1 MKSVKCRVQ
10 SGNLRFEILNL
21 RPEDEE
27 FSNPN
32 PQSSVSNLKFQISNC
47 FLRLLCLLAV
57 SLIATTSPAEEKSA
71 APKFTSETLRG
82 RVVFLAEA
90 LEKKYGV
97 KSVTEAKEA
106 ALAMQ
111 DEAGKLHPLV
121 EDVRGRAFRVDK
133 RLRDIKVELL
143 VRRYQD
149 SPAVQIIGVYELAK
163 DGRFEIDYWCSVCAI
178 AMYELK
184 QCECCQGEI
193 ELRKR
198 KAEGK

>member
-1 MKSVKCRVQ
+1 MISDCRFQ
-10 SGNLRFEILNL
+10 IADFRRRSASTL
-21 RPEDEE
+21 
-27 FSNPN
+27 
-32 PQSSVSNLKFQISNC
+32 QVSFFNLKSEIINLKSG
-47 FLRLLCLLAV
+47 LVLLAAALV
-57 SLIATTSPAEEKSA
+57 ASSSLAEEKA
-71 APKFTSETLRG
+71 APKFTTETLRG

-106 ALAMQ
+106 VLALQ

-121 EDVRGRAFRVDK
+121 EDIRGRGFRVDK
-133 RLRDIKVELL
+133 RLRDIQVELL

-149 SPAVQIIGVYELAK
+149 SPAAQIIGVYELAK

-198 KAEGK
+198 KGEGK

>member
-1 MKSVKCRVQ
+1 MSFK
-10 SGNLRFEILNL
+10 
-21 RPEDEE
+21 
-27 FSNPN
+27 
-32 PQSSVSNLKFQISNC
+32 LKFRSQT
-47 FLRLLCLLAV
+47 LLTLVAAW
-57 SLIATTSPAEEKSA
+57 SLTVGSQAEEKPV
-71 APKFTSETLRG
+71 PKFTSETLRG

-106 ALAMQ
+106 ALALQ

-149 SPAVQIIGVYELAK
+149 SPAAQIVGVYELAK
-163 DGRFEIDYWCSVCAI
+163 DGRYEIDYWCSVCAI

-184 QCECCQGEI
+184 KCECCQGEI

>member
-10 SGNLRFEILNL
+10 SGNLRFEILDL
-21 RPEDEE
+21 RREVAE

-32 PQSSVSNLKFQISNC
+32 PQSSVSNFKSQISNC

-71 APKFTSETLRG
+71 ASKFTSETLRG

-106 ALAMQ
+106 ALALQ

-149 SPAVQIIGVYELAK
+149 SPVVQIIGVYELPKTAASK
-163 DGRFEIDYWCSVCAI
+163 STTGAASAPSPCTSSSSANAARGRPS
-178 AMYELK
+178 
-184 QCECCQGEI
+184 
-193 ELRKR
+193 
-198 KAEGK
+198 

>member
-1 MKSVKCRVQ
+1 MTKAE
-10 SGNLRFEILNL
+10 SGKRKA
-21 RPEDEE
+21 DW
-27 FSNPN
+27 
-32 PQSSVSNLKFQISNC
+32 VC
-47 FLRLLCLLAV
+47 CLAV
-57 SLIATTSPAEEKSA
+57 AFLGSSSLAEEKAA
-71 APKFTSETLRG
+71 APKFTTETLRG

-106 ALAMQ
+106 ALALQ
-111 DEAGKLHPLV
+111 DDAGKLHPLV

-149 SPAVQIIGVYELAK
+149 SPAAQVIGVYEVAK

-184 QCECCQGEI
+184 QCECCQGET

>member
-57 SLIATTSPAEEKSA
+57 SLIATTSPAEEKPA
-71 APKFTSETLRG
+71 APKFTTQTLRG

-184 QCECCQGEI
+184 QCECCQGET

>member
-1 MKSVKCRVQ
+1 MKAE
-10 SGNLRFEILNL
+10 SGKRKA
-21 RPEDEE
+21 DW
-27 FSNPN
+27 
-32 PQSSVSNLKFQISNC
+32 VWC
-47 FLRLLCLLAV
+47 LAV
-57 SLIATTSPAEEKSA
+57 AFLVSPSLAEEKPA
-71 APKFTSETLRG
+71 APKFTTETLRG

-106 ALAMQ
+106 TLALQ
-111 DEAGKLHPLV
+111 DEAGKLYPLV
-121 EDVRGRAFRVDK
+121 EDVRGRAFRADK

-149 SPAVQIIGVYELAK
+149 SPAVQIIGVYELAN

>member
-1 MKSVKCRVQ
+1 ML
-10 SGNLRFEILNL
+10 GF
-21 RPEDEE
+21 
-27 FSNPN
+27 
-32 PQSSVSNLKFQISNC
+32 
-47 FLRLLCLLAV
+47 LAV
-57 SLIATTSPAEEKSA
+57 AFFASSSFAEDKPA
-71 APKFTSETLRG
+71 APKFTTETIRG

-97 KSVTEAKEA
+97 KSVAEAKEA
-106 ALAMQ
+106 GLALQ
-111 DEAGKLHPLV
+111 DEVGKLYPLV
-121 EDVRGRAFRVDK
+121 EDVRGRAFRRDK
-133 RLRDIKVELL
+133 RLREITVDLL

-149 SPAVQIIGVYELAK
+149 SPAVQIIGVYEIAK

-198 KAEGK
+198 KVEGK

>member
-1 MKSVKCRVQ
+1 MPS
-10 SGNLRFEILNL
+10 LA
-21 RPEDEE
+21 DEK
-27 FSNPN
+27 P
-32 PQSSVSNLKFQISNC
+32 
-47 FLRLLCLLAV
+47 
-57 SLIATTSPAEEKSA
+57 A
-71 APKFTSETLRG
+71 APKFTTETLRG
-82 RVVFLAEA
+82 RVVFLPEA

-106 ALAMQ
+106 ALALQ
-111 DEAGKLHPLV
+111 DDAGKLHPLV

-149 SPAVQIIGVYELAK
+149 SPVVQIIGVYELAK
-163 DGRFEIDYWCSVCAI
+163 DGRFEVDYWCSVCAI

-184 QCECCQGEI
+184 ECECCQGET

-198 KAEGK
+198 KAAGK

>member
-1 MKSVKCRVQ
+1 MRESEGAEVKAE
-10 SGNLRFEILNL
+10 SGKWKAGWLG
-21 RPEDEE
+21 
-27 FSNPN
+27 
-32 PQSSVSNLKFQISNC
+32 C
-47 FLRLLCLLAV
+47 LAV
-57 SLIATTSPAEEKSA
+57 ALLVSPSLAEEKPA
-71 APKFTSETLRG
+71 APKFTTETLRG

-106 ALAMQ
+106 ALALQ
-111 DEAGKLHPLV
+111 DDAGKLHPLV

-133 RLRDIKVELL
+133 RLRDIKVEVL

-149 SPAVQIIGVYELAK
+149 SPAVQIVGVYELAK
-163 DGRFEIDYWCSVCAI
+163 DGRYEIDYWCSVCAI

-184 QCECCQGEI
+184 QCECCQGDI

-198 KAEGK
+198 KTDGK

>member
-1 MKSVKCRVQ
+1 MRGS
-10 SGNLRFEILNL
+10 
-21 RPEDEE
+21 EE
-27 FSNPN
+27 ANVRQAESRRRKAGWVWCLAIPFF
-32 PQSSVSNLKFQISNC
+32 VSP
-47 FLRLLCLLAV
+47 
-57 SLIATTSPAEEKSA
+57 SLAEEKP
-71 APKFTSETLRG
+71 APKFTAETLRG

-90 LEKKYGV
+90 LEKRYGV

-106 ALAMQ
+106 SLALQ
-111 DEAGKLHPLV
+111 DDAGKLHPLV
-121 EDVRGRAFRVDK
+121 EDIRGRAFRVDK

-149 SPAVQIIGVYELAK
+149 SPAVQIVGVYELAK
-163 DGRFEIDYWCSVCAI
+163 DGRYEIDYWCSVCAI

-198 KAEGK
+198 KTDGK